1 MKSSLM
7 KKVEKVV
14 QNIYDRDGEVRASV
28 LVDEAR
34 PEDSPAHP
42 AFEWRDDVAAEEYRL
57 YQARHLIRRVTVIHE
72 EKPTQLMHV
81 PVVVADA
88 GEHEGKEGSYK
99 PAEVIVTAPD
109 DFELALNAA
118 VQRLKAARAAVDD
131 LQRAA
136 SKLEHNSDRSAFI
149 AQVSNALAALNVAL
163 DQVVH

>member
-1 MKSSLM
+1 MKKNALM

-14 QNIYDRDGEVRASV
+14 QNIYDRDGEVKASV

-57 YQARHLIRRVTVIHE
+57 YQARHLIRKVEVIHE
-72 EKPTQLMHV
+72 EKPSQLVHV
-81 PVVVADA
+81 PISVSVDNS
-88 GEHEGKEGSYK
+88 KEGSYK

-109 DFELALNAA
+109 EFEMALNAA
-118 VQRLKAARAAVDD
+118 VQRLKSARAAVDD